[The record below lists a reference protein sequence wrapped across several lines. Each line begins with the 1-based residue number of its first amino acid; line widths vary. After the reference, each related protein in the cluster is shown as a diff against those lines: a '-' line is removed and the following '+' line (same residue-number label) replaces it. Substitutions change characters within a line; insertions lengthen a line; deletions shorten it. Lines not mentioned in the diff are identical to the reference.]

1 MTWPF
6 ECVTI
11 DQLLVRIAT
20 KITRGARE
28 LTGGKYY
35 FCVNSEGSG
44 SSGDHWVSCVLDI
57 RFGDVEVPHLA
68 SSQGSLHGTDT
79 EDLQRGTMT
88 EDDSCG
94 RASSDGDFESDGS
107 DESFELQPK
116 QIRFSFGG
124 EDPATHVHAGGIGK
138 AENLISDD

>member
-44 SSGDHWVSCVLDI
+44 SSGYHWVSCVLDI

-68 SSQGSLHGTDT
+68 SSHGSLHGADA
-79 EDLQRGTMT
+79 EDLQSGTLM
-88 EDDSCG
+88 EDDSSVSI
-94 RASSDGDFESDGS
+94 SSDGDFESDGS

-116 QIRFSFGG
+116 HIRFSFGG
-124 EDPATHVHAGGIGK
+124 EDPATHVHADGIGEAK
-138 AENLISDD
+138 NLISDD